1 MTQDERFDRIDAAL
15 ERLGRRADQRFDALT
30 QYVADFRTE
39 TIGRLEGIETRMRL
53 LSGSHES
60 FDARISVV
68 TKAGHENAA
77 AISWLM
83 GRQMEQTLRLFASQR
98 DLAERVTKLEDAVA
112 KLEGAA

>member
-60 FDARISVV
+60 FDAR
-68 TKAGHENAA
+68 
-77 AISWLM
+77 M
-83 GRQMEQTLRLFASQR
+83 FFAPF
-98 DLAERVTKLEDAVA
+98 LVNVAERVTKLEDAVA

>member
-83 GRQMEQTLRLFASQR
+83 GRQMEQTGARF